1 MARRRRSIETALKQ
15 DIPTGSGVLVALSGG
30 RDSMVLMD
38 ALLRARGL
46 LKVRVEALHV
56 DHGLRPS
63 SVNDARFVEQHCRE
77 RGVPCLIE
85 RLGPKPSSANL
96 EAWARQQRYRLLREA
111 LVARGLDWAVTAH
124 NANDVAETLVI
135 KLLANKEL
143 TTIERRDERRRC
155 LRPLLDISR
164 EQIDEYAAR
173 LAVPYIDDPSNA
185 DVGLVRN
192 RVRHSLMPVLKRE
205 FDPSAVWILA
215 ERARA
220 IAADCNALEA
230 LAAIE
235 EQSLGSLTEADP
247 AWLARCAERLGCLP
261 DALAWR
267 VAQRLVLPLV
277 GYEVGEKGSLEALKL
292 LRGELDSL
300 QLKQGIEVLRDR
312 FGLRV
317 LSSQLGQSSRL

>member
-15 DIPTGSGVLVALSGG
+15 ELPAGSGLLVAVSGG
-30 RDSMVLMD
+30 RDSMVLLD
-38 ALLRARGL
+38 SLLRAQEL

-63 SVNDARFVEQHCRE
+63 SVDDARFVEEYCRE
-77 RGVPCLIE
+77 RQVPCVVE
-85 RLGPKPSSANL
+85 RLGPKPDSVNM

-111 LVARGLDWAVTAH
+111 LVGRALDWALTAH

-143 TTIERRDERRRC
+143 TTIERRDERRRF
-155 LRPLLDISR
+155 LRPFLDISR
-164 EQIDEYAAR
+164 AQIDEYAAR
-173 LAVPYIDDPSNA
+173 FAVPYIDDPSNA
-185 DVGLVRN
+185 DVGMVRN
-192 RVRHSLMPVLKRE
+192 RVRHSLMPLLERD

-220 IAADCNALEA
+220 VASDCNALEA
-230 LAAIE
+230 LAE
-235 EQSLGSLTEADP
+235 REGQSLGALTEADP
-247 AWLARCAERLGCLP
+247 AWLTRCAERLRGLP

-267 VAQRLVLPLV
+267 VAQRLVYPLV

-300 QLKQGIEVLRDR
+300 QLKEGIEVFRDR

-317 LSSQLGQSSRL
+317 LPSEVGKSSRL